1 MMMLSR
7 ASLAAV
13 KRVCS
18 RVHVY
23 RTFTSTTPLGD
34 QYDVIVIGAFFFG
47 VFNCGAA
54 LVVVVVFVRSPIT

>member
-23 RTFTSTTPLGD
+23 RTFTSTTALGD
-34 QYDVIVIGAFFFG
+34 QYDVVVIGAFFL
-47 VFNCGAA
+47 VFSIVARHLC
-54 LVVVVVFVRSPIT
+54 VVVVIVRSPIT